1 MDKYMLGFSVPAFI
15 VLVLFF
21 LPRAWWKVSPPKNDW
36 LARNYSRLT
45 WVNRVRTGCLT
56 ATFLL
61 LLFVVDRE
69 HGNALHLN
77 SALVLLLLFLVLHY
91 WAWLQYQRG
100 KRTPFLLIFGIVLL
114 SSLYLLAAGMVL
126 DNRIAMLPAAVYGI
140 FSFLLTWKH
149 FGPK

>member
-15 VLVLFF
+15 VLVLFL

-36 LARNYSRLT
+36 LARNYSRLV
-45 WVNRVRTGCLT
+45 WVNRVCTGCLT

-69 HGNALHLN
+69 HGNAIHLN
-77 SALVLLLLFLVLHY
+77 SALMLFVLFAVLHY
-91 WAWLQYQRG
+91 WAWIRYQRG
-100 KRTPFLLIFGIVLL
+100 KQTPFVLIFGIALL
-114 SSLYLLAAGMVL
+114 SSLCLLAAGMVL
-126 DNRIAMLPAAVYGI
+126 DNRISMIPAVIYGI
-140 FSFLLTWKH
+140 FSVLLTWKH